1 MTLQHQR
8 TAPWSLR
15 DFVVLG
21 AIAVVFGFL
30 FLQWVPVWLAARALG
45 PVAQEL
51 AFGFWFIGGLLG
63 AFIIRKPG
71 AAILGEF
78 TAALAEILF
87 GSPVGIPLL
96 VTGLVQGLGAE
107 LVFALYRYN
116 RYTLSTAVIAGVAA
130 AVVAI
135 PWNWWRLAYF
145 GLAPGLQVVLLGAR
159 VVSGAVLG
167 GLLSYLLAEALART
181 GVLANF
187 PIGRSHIR

>member
-1 MTLQHQR
+1 MTMQQR

-30 FLQWVPVWLAARALG
+30 FLQWVPVWLAVRAFG

-51 AFGFWFIGGLLG
+51 MFGFWFVGGILSAL
-63 AFIIRKPG
+63 IIRKPG

-78 TAALAEILF
+78 AAALAEVLF

-107 LVFALYRYN
+107 LVFALYRYK
-116 RYTLSTAVIAGVAA
+116 RYTLWTAVLAGAVA
-130 AVVAI
+130 AVVAL

-145 GLAPGLQVVLLGAR
+145 ALAPALQLVLLGAR

-167 GLLSYLLAEALART
+167 GVGSHILAQALART

-187 PIGRSHIR
+187 PIGRSHTP